1 MKKLLLMAAASVA
14 FAGVASTAS
23 ATSLTDW
30 TLFKVKKTEITD
42 NTYIDKD
49 VTIYVNDVQPLDS
62 AAKSI
67 AVVNSDI
74 VGDLVTFATVVP
86 PEGVFPSSDTSETDV
101 GFQYGYLLNRHSS
114 IQNSVFD
121 NTGIGQLN
129 QDSGNNSN
137 QGNVVSAALVFGG
150 DDLVDSEAY
159 VEDVNAFNTAFHVE
173 PGFDLEDDAG
183 NPILPTVADAQLTA
197 LLNLSFNHNTGVF
210 MGNQNAGNMN
220 SQHNVL
226 SAAVGDAAFTAL
238 ADAGLD
244 QVNAAN
250 TTYDVNTIKT
260 DDVIGS
266 VNNNT
271 GIVMFNQS
279 VGAMNNQ
286 ATVVNLAVL
295 SSSVGL

>member
-14 FAGVASTAS
+14 FGGVASTAS

-42 NTYIDKD
+42 NTYIEKD
-49 VTIYVNDVQPLDS
+49 VQIWVNDVQPLDS
-62 AAKSI
+62 AGKSI

-74 VGDLVTFATVVP
+74 VGDLVTYATVVP
-86 PEGVFPSSDTSETDV
+86 PEGVFPSGDNETDN
-101 GFQYGYLLNRHSS
+101 GNQFGYLLNRHST
-114 IQNSVFD
+114 ITDSVHD
-121 NTGIGQLN
+121 NVGIGQLN

-159 VEDVNAFNTAFHVE
+159 VEDINAFNTAFQVE
-173 PGFDLEDDAG
+173 PSFGA
-183 NPILPTVADAQLTA
+183 NLPTPADAQLSA
-197 LLNLSFNHNTGVF
+197 LLTGSFNSNTGVF

-250 TTYDVNTIKT
+250 TTYDANTVKT
-260 DDVIGS
+260 DTITFS
-266 VNNNT
+266 VNDNT

-279 VGAMNNQ
+279 AGSMNNQ

>member
-14 FAGVASTAS
+14 FGGVASTAS

-42 NTYIDKD
+42 NTYIEKD
-49 VTIYVNDVQPLDS
+49 VQIWVNDVQPLDS

-86 PEGVFPSSDTSETDV
+86 PEGVFPSGDNETDN
-101 GFQYGYLLNRHSS
+101 GNQFGYLINRHAT
-114 IQNSVFD
+114 ITESVID
-121 NTGIGQLN
+121 NVGIGQLN
-129 QDSGNNSN
+129 QDVGNNTN
-137 QGNVVSAALVFGG
+137 QGNVISAALVFGG

-159 VEDVNAFNTAFHVE
+159 VEDINAFNTAFQVE
-173 PGFDLEDDAG
+173 PSFDLGVDTNGD
-183 NPILPTVADAQLTA
+183 PIEPTAADAQVSSLLTG
-197 LLNLSFNHNTGVF
+197 SFNTNTGVF
-210 MGNQNAGNMN
+210 MGNQNSGNMN

-250 TTYDVNTIKT
+250 TTYDANTIKT
-260 DDVIGS
+260 DTITQS
-266 VNNNT
+266 VNGNT

-279 VGAMNNQ
+279 AGSMNNQ

>member
-30 TLFKVKKTEITD
+30 TLFKVKLTEIHD
-42 NTYIDKD
+42 NTFVEKD

-74 VGDLVTFATVVP
+74 VGDDVTYANVNVP
-86 PEGVFPSSDTSETDV
+86 DGVFPSDNGQFDDHGNPFGYDIHRHALITGSVIGDV
-101 GFQYGYLLNRHSS
+101 
-114 IQNSVFD
+114 
-121 NTGIGQLN
+121 GIGQVN
-129 QDSGNNSN
+129 QDVGNNSN
-137 QGNVVSAALVFGG
+137 QGNVISAALVFGG
-150 DDLVDSEAY
+150 DDYVDAEAY
-159 VEDVNAFNTAFHVE
+159 VEDINAFNTAFHVE
-173 PGFDLEDDAG
+173 AAPITHEAGDALA
-183 NPILPTVADAQLTA
+183 NQDAILTG
-197 LLNLSFNHNTGVF
+197 SFNGLTGVY

-250 TTYDVNTIKT
+250 TTYDANTVKRDRIESSLN
-260 DDVIGS
+260 G
-266 VNNNT
+266 NT
-271 GIVMFNQS
+271 GVVMFNQS
-279 VGAMNNQ
+279 SGSMNNQ